1 MENIVK
7 RLILA
12 CLIGS
17 ATACATNYDA
27 GVKIEKT
34 PSEYKVLIGEFDGS
48 IALLHGSPKQAEIRV
63 SDGTFSCKGISTTGE
78 FSTNL
83 INKNKIKHLFYF
95 SCDDGSTGQVPVLVN
110 AYAGGT
116 VSGIGIGVMSNGSK
130 IKVIIGDMTGKIAW

>member
-1 MENIVK
+1 MANLIK
-7 RLILA
+7 RLFFIFLIL
-12 CLIGS
+12 S

-34 PSEYKVLIGEFDGS
+34 PTEFKVLIGEFDGS

-63 SDGTFSCKGISTTGE
+63 SDGTFSCKGVSTTGE

-83 INKNKIKHLFYF
+83 INKNKIKHLFNF
-95 SCDDGSTGQVPVLVN
+95 ACDDGSTAQVPVLVN
-110 AYAGGT
+110 AYAGGM
-116 VSGIGIGVMSNGSK
+116 VSGIGVGVMSSGSK